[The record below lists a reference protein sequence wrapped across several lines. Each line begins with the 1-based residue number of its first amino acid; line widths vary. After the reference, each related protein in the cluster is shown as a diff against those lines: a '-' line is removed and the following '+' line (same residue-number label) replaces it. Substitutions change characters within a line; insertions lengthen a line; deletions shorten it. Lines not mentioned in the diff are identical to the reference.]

1 MTADRD
7 PSAEAASHRHPGG
20 ASGQS
25 EEAVASGRWA
35 ARLSSTFLPIS
46 IGPAAIWLLLVASTL
61 AARPPLASVDSLV
74 LAQAW
79 WGWSATHTA
88 EADAFANHPPLLG
101 WLIHAGWALFGVSQ
115 AWARLVGPLFGL
127 GAILLAGP
135 VARLLWPRRPQAVA
149 TAPVILVGLG
159 GFTAAIALTLPD
171 LALNCMMLAGIAGL
185 GLVLRDKPLAG
196 WSVFGLAL
204 GLALLARGSGALL
217 YLAPLALALP
227 WLARNGESK
236 PGAWLLGLTAS
247 LALAALVA
255 LPWLLT
261 APDPLA
267 ALVGD
272 PTAYPNAPE
281 LPPTR
286 PWYWLLLLAPAL
298 LHPWAWWKPM
308 WRAIRNQRRMPA
320 DDGLRLVLAAAA
332 VAIAAGFLTEGR
344 SAYGLVPAL
353 APLALLAA
361 RLLTVQ
367 ENKPRDYHAAL
378 PALPVLLVGLIFFLL
393 NIVPVAHLDALW
405 RQFVS
410 PAGLP
415 IWLGGTGLLSGI
427 VLLGG
432 AYLLGQATPRTLI
445 ARLVQLALLPAL
457 VVVSFNIEFA
467 QSLRQF
473 FDLTPIAQRIHVLQQ
488 SGRPVAL
495 FGAYRGE
502 YDFVGRLERPITA
515 FADADAVRDWAAQNP
530 NGVVVS
536 YFQSG
541 MLRLPLRPLML
552 GAAGDNWVAL
562 WRAADVVGSDAA
574 VLAQHF

>member
-1 MTADRD
+1 MPDRD
-7 PSAEAASHRHPGG
+7 PSAGAAPHGHPDGVSRDSMETRAGG
-20 ASGQS
+20 G
-25 EEAVASGRWA
+25 WA
-35 ARLSSTFLPIS
+35 ARPWTTFLPTT

-79 WGWSATHTA
+79 WRWAATDAA
-88 EADAFANHPPLLG
+88 EAAAFADHPPLLE
-101 WLIHAGWALFGVSQ
+101 WLIRAGWTIFGVSQ

-135 VARLLWPRRPQAVA
+135 VARLLWPRRPQTFA
-149 TAPVILVGLG
+149 TAPIILVGFG

-171 LALNCMMLAGIAGL
+171 LALLAMMLAGIAGL
-185 GLVLRDKPLAG
+185 GLVLRGKPLAG
-196 WSVFGLAL
+196 WPVFGLAL
-204 GLALLARGSGALL
+204 GLSVLARGGGALL
-217 YLAPLALALP
+217 YLAPLALVLR
-227 WLARNGESK
+227 WLVRDNRPTS
-236 PGAWLLGLTAS
+236 GAWLLGLTAS
-247 LALAALVA
+247 VVLAALATLPWLLAAPRGFAALVA
-255 LPWLLT
+255 
-261 APDPLA
+261 
-267 ALVGD
+267 D
-272 PTAYPNAPE
+272 PTAYPDAPE
-281 LPPTR
+281 PAPMR

-308 WRAIRNQRRMPA
+308 WRAIRNQRRMPV
-320 DDGLRLVLAAAA
+320 DDGLRLVLAATA
-332 VAIAAGFLTEGR
+332 VAVAAGFLTEGR
-344 SAYGLVPAL
+344 SAYGLVPAF

-405 RQFVS
+405 RELVS
-410 PAGLP
+410 PVGLP

-432 AYLLGQATPRTLI
+432 AYLLGQAAPRTLM

-473 FDLTPIAQRIHVLQQ
+473 FDLTPVAQRIHTLQQ
-488 SGRPVAL
+488 SARPVAL
-495 FGAYRGE
+495 LGAYRGE
-502 YDFVGRLERPITA
+502 YDLVGRLESPIVV
-515 FADADAVRDWAAQNP
+515 FADNDAVRNWAARNP
-530 NGVVVS
+530 DGVVVS

-562 WRAADVVGSDAA
+562 WRATDVTDSDAA
-574 VLAQHF
+574 VLAPRF